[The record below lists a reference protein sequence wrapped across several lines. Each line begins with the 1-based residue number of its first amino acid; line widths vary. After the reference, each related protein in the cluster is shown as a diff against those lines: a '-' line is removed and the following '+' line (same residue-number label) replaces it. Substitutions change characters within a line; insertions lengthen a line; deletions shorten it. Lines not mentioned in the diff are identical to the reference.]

1 MTSST
6 RAAFL
11 ALLCFVG
18 GGLIATL
25 SFFQATTPLRA
36 SFVPAFQLLGHSTK
50 VVDGLIARVM
60 PIDAVDEADLGNV
73 IANGYARTSNTSDP
87 AYLYVNDLVQHQAAM
102 MKRPFSYRVFIL
114 NSPQPN
120 AMALPGGVILVT
132 RGLLATLQ
140 TEAELMAVLAHELGH
155 VELGHCFDQV
165 KFELL
170 ARKLTRAS
178 YGHIADV
185 AVNLLLQHSFSKTL
199 EDQADEYA
207 YALLV
212 QTSYDPRGV
221 GGAFDRLLQAQG
233 GGARQT
239 SHANPIRDYWLSHPP
254 LPLRKDKFA
263 QRADVWWQL
272 NPAACRFTGVAN
284 LAQRRSFYAGLQA
297 SKEWTG
303 AVASTPCTPV
313 L

>member
-11 ALLCFVG
+11 ALLCLVG

-25 SFFQATTPLRA
+25 SFFQATTPLRS
-36 SFVPAFQLLGHSTK
+36 SFAPAFQLLGHSTK

-60 PIDAVDEADLGNV
+60 PIDAVDEADLGRV
-73 IANGYARTSNTSDP
+73 IAAGYARGANASD
-87 AYLYVNDLVQHQAAM
+87 AAALYLNDLVQHQAAM
-102 MKRPFSYRVFIL
+102 MKRPFSYRAYIVE
-114 NSPQPN
+114 SPEPN

-132 RGLLATLQ
+132 RGLLATLR
-140 TEAELMAVLAHELGH
+140 TEAELMAVVAHELGH

-185 AVNLLLQHSFSKTL
+185 AVNLMLRHSFSKTL

-212 QTSYDPRGV
+212 QTPYDPRGV
-221 GGAFDRLLQAQG
+221 AGAFDRLLQAQG
-233 GGARQT
+233 GGASQT
-239 SHANPIRDYWLSHPP
+239 SHANPIRDYLLSHPP

-263 QRADVWWQL
+263 QRADAWWQQ
-272 NPAACRFTGVAN
+272 NPSACRFTGVPN
-284 LAQRRSFYAGLQA
+284 LAQRRSFYTGFQPAN
-297 SKEWTG
+297 EWTG
-303 AVASTPCTPV
+303 TAAATPCTPAP
-313 L
+313 